1 MGIISHQARTN
12 GIKHQLMSKS
22 ELNEAEKRLEQLNLE
37 KSILDGQIINR
48 EIELHLTNQ
57 TTRQQTR
64 KLQEIRELGITLIS
78 IAHNITETENLIRQL
93 RDEN

>member
-12 GIKHQLMSKS
+12 GIKRQLMSKS

-64 KLQEIRELGITLIS
+64 KLQEIRELGITLIR